1 MLGFGLISIA
11 AHLATEQVAIMP
23 QVNPESVAGDT
34 FLFLVE
40 KARDLVRLM
49 FSALSG
55 RYVVNLFQTAK
66 SNSGYV
72 LFVVVSAIVLLKMA
86 DHAMNTPMI
95 SPKRQPSR
103 VEVLE
108 QTVGTLQGAL
118 AQMDQQLADMTRA
131 QIAIFTQLGIDTEA
145 VLPEYTGASLKKD
158 NGSWTTHRL
167 HRP

>member
-11 AHLATEQVAIMP
+11 AHLATEQVSILP

-34 FLFLVE
+34 FIFLVQ

-66 SNSGYV
+66 NNSPYV

-86 DHAMNTPMI
+86 DHAMNTPTI
-95 SPKRQPSR
+95 RPKRQPSQI
-103 VEVLE
+103 EVLE
-108 QTVGTLQGAL
+108 KRVDNLWGAQ
-118 AQMDQQLADMTRA
+118 AQMEQQQARL
-131 QIAIFTQLGIDTEA
+131 TEA
-145 VLPEYTGASLKKD
+145 QSKIFNALGYGTAEQEVTGGKLMPA
-158 NGSWTTHRL
+158 NGQWTTHRL